1 MTLYT
6 THQAKTHLSRLLAE
20 AEAGGEVVIARGK
33 RPVVLL
39 VPHAEKKKRPRPTVG
54 ETTSKPVKVVEKREV
69 EGAVG
74 DSVVYF

>member
-1 MTLYT
+1 MSLYT
-6 THQAKTHLSRLLAE
+6 THQAKTHLSRLMDE

-39 VPHAEKKKRPRPTVG
+39 VPHTEKKKRSRPTVG
-54 ETTSKPVKVVEKREV
+54 ETTSKPFKVVEKREV

>member
-1 MTLYT
+1 ME
-6 THQAKTHLSRLLAE
+6 E

-33 RPVVLL
+33 RPVVCL
-39 VPHAEKKKRPRPTVG
+39 VPHAEKKIRPRPTVG

>member
-1 MTLYT
+1 MSLYT
-6 THQAKTHLSRLLAE
+6 THQAKTHLSRLMDE

-39 VPHAEKKKRPRPTVG
+39 VPHSEKKKRPRPTVG

>member
-1 MTLYT
+1 MSLYT
-6 THQAKTHLSRLLAE
+6 THQAKTHLSRLMEE

-33 RPVVLL
+33 QPVIRL
-39 VPHAEKKKRPRPTVG
+39 VPHAEKKKRSRPTVG

>member
-1 MTLYT
+1 MSLYT
-6 THQAKTHLSRLLAE
+6 THQAKTHLSRLMEE

-33 RPVVLL
+33 RPVVRL

-54 ETTSKPVKVVEKREV
+54 ETTSKPVRVVEKREV

>member
-6 THQAKTHLSRLLAE
+6 THQAKTHLSRLMDE

-39 VPHAEKKKRPRPTVG
+39 VPHAEKKKRSRPTVG